1 MAMDKVKF
9 KGEAVSLLGD
19 LPEVGEV
26 FPEFTYVT
34 TDLKEVNSYDLDD
47 QVIVILSV
55 PSLDTGVCIKEARTF
70 NARLSDKKIRTLVI
84 SKDLPFAL
92 KRACTAE
99 GLDFVEAVS
108 DFRYNEFAES
118 TGVVMLGGPLKG
130 LLARAVFIVKDQT
143 LVYTELVP
151 EIAQEPDYD
160 KALKVLEEL
169 A

>member
-1 MAMDKVKF
+1 MAIDKVKF
-9 KGEAVSLLGD
+9 KGASVSLLGEF
-19 LPEVGEV
+19 PEVGEV

-34 TDLKEVNSYDLDD
+34 TDLKEFSSYDLDD
-47 QVIVILSV
+47 QLLVILAV

-70 NARLSDKKIRTLVI
+70 NASLSAKKIRTLLI

-118 TGVVMLGGPLKG
+118 TGAVMIDGPLKG
-130 LLARAVFIVKDQT
+130 LLARAVFILKGQT
-143 LVYTELVP
+143 LVYAELVP
-151 EIAQEPDYD
+151 DITMEPDYD
-160 KALKVLEEL
+160 KALKQLDEL
-169 A
+169 V

>member
-1 MAMDKVKF
+1 MTMDKVKF
-9 KGEAVSLLGD
+9 KGDPVSLLGE
-19 LPEVGEV
+19 LPEVGDV

-34 TDLKEVNSYDLDD
+34 TDLKEVSSYDIDD
-47 QVIVILSV
+47 QVLVILAV

-70 NARLSDKKIRTLVI
+70 NASLSTKKVRTLIV

-108 DFRYNEFAES
+108 DFRYDEFAEV
-118 TGVVMLGGPLKG
+118 TGAVMIDGPLKG
-130 LLARAVFIVKDQT
+130 LLARAVFILKDQT
-143 LVYTELVP
+143 LVYSELVP
-151 EIAQEPDYD
+151 DITMEPDYD

-169 A
+169 V